1 MSIPLVY
8 LTKENYRRMDVD
20 APNSFSRLD
29 SFDEQWGL
37 LRFNENSDQITERC
51 SYDTF
56 SSMRESA

>member
-1 MSIPLVY
+1 
-8 LTKENYRRMDVD
+8 MDVD

-37 LRFNENSDQITERC
+37 LRFNENSDQISE

-56 SSMRESA
+56 SSMDSLLGKEIYFFY